1 MGLNAMTTA
10 VSFMSDVESKSRVVV
25 IGGSGFLGSHLA
37 DALSDAGHSVVV
49 FDAAPSCWLRNDQE
63 MVLGDVMNPED
74 LAGAVRGAS
83 HVFHLA
89 GIADIKEASS
99 RPLDVVRTN
108 IIGSTNVIEAALAA
122 GVRRLIF
129 ASTVYVYSQQGSFY
143 RVSKQAVESLLETY
157 QKEFGLE
164 YTILRYGSLYG
175 PRSQEWNG
183 LRRYVTQAVRTGVLR
198 YPGTGEE
205 RREYIHV
212 KDAAKLSIDA
222 MRGEYANTCLTLT
235 GAQVHTSRELVTLIK
250 EIMGGNLEIHF
261 APELFTAD
269 HYSITPYRYSPKAAK
284 KIVPTTFYDLGQ
296 GVLELIEEAH
306 GEQASI
312 SVIS

>member
-1 MGLNAMTTA
+1 
-10 VSFMSDVESKSRVVV
+10 MSKAVV

-37 DALSDAGHSVVV
+37 DALSEAGHEVVV
-49 FDAAPSCWLRNDQE
+49 FDTQPSRWLRPDQR
-63 MVLGDVMNPED
+63 MVVGDVMDADD
-74 LAGAVRGAS
+74 LAGAVRGAE

-89 GIADIKEASS
+89 GIADLKEAST
-99 RPLDVVRTN
+99 RPQDVVRLN
-108 IIGSTNVIEAALAA
+108 IIGSANVIEAALAA
-122 GVRRLIF
+122 GVKRLIF

-143 RVSKQAVESLLETY
+143 RVSKQAVEALLETY

-183 LRRYVTQAVRTGVLR
+183 LKRYVAQAVKTGILR

-212 KDAAKLSIDA
+212 KDAAKMSVEALDPQ
-222 MRGEYANTCLTLT
+222 YANACLTLT

-250 EIMGGNLEIHF
+250 EILGGKLDVQF

-269 HYSITPYRYSPKAAK
+269 HYSITPYRYTPKEARK
-284 KIVPTTFYDLGQ
+284 MVPTTFFDLGQ
-296 GVLELIEEAH
+296 GVLELIEEVHMEAER
-306 GEQASI
+306 GT
-312 SVIS
+312 